1 MDDDKSIIYISQNKS
16 LLENDYKN
24 GYPLL
29 TSEPPEEVIADL
41 HSDDS
46 LRSWK
51 TGKLD
56 LNVLREDV
64 YSASLVF
71 LDIEYV
77 HLKELLNALK
87 YKSDGGF
94 YASVFD
100 LEKGKRVVKHM
111 YRSDRNIRK
120 KRYIQGWRFDLSVSI
135 IEV

>member
-1 MDDDKSIIYISQNKS
+1 MNDDNSIIYVSQNRS
-16 LLENDYKN
+16 LLEENYKN

-29 TSEPPEEVIADL
+29 TSEPPEETIADL
-41 HSDDS
+41 HNDDS

-56 LNVLREDV
+56 LNILREDV
-64 YSASLVF
+64 YSIGLVF
-71 LDIEYV
+71 LDIEYI

-87 YKSDGGF
+87 NKPDGGF

-100 LEKGKRVVKHM
+100 LEKGQRVVKHM
-111 YRSDRNIRK
+111 YRSDRTLRR
-120 KRYIQGWRFDLSVSI
+120 KRYIQGWRFDLSISI